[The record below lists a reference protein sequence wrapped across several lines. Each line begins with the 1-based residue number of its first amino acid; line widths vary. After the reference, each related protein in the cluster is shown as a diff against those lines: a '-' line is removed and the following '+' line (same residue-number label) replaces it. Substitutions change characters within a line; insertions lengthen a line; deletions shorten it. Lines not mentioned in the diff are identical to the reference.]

1 MRRVVALVLAAVLVT
16 ACGDG
21 GDKAAS
27 TSAPQLTLPP
37 PSTQQ
42 VAPEPTSPSSTAPAA
57 TDVAPPD
64 AIGRLAAS
72 FTGQLLVRQS
82 KDEGLGPL
90 ACRDLAGTAGCIQ
103 LLSGGGACS
112 SRFKSGNVKDRPD
125 EFLATCVGGKN
136 AWHCDLDE
144 QYYVDGDRAGQAA
157 FRDTCPAPDDAS
169 AKRLAAM
176 LALAS
181 EWEVDPNAPPPT
193 TAGS

>member
-1 MRRVVALVLAAVLVT
+1 MRRVVALVLAAVVVT
-16 ACGDG
+16 GCGDG

-27 TSAPQLTLPP
+27 TTPPQLMLPP
-37 PSTQQ
+37 PGTQQ
-42 VAPEPTSPSSTAPAA
+42 VAPEQTAPGATA
-57 TDVAPPD
+57 PTTDVAPPD

-72 FTGQLLVRQS
+72 FTGQLLVRQK

-90 ACRDLAGTAGCIQ
+90 ACRDLAGSAGCIQ

-136 AWHCDLDE
+136 GWHCDLDE

-157 FRDTCPAPDDAS
+157 FRDSCPAPDDVS

-176 LALAS
+176 LALAT
-181 EWEVDPNAPPPT
+181 EWEVDPNAPPAT
-193 TAGS
+193 TSGT